1 MVVNKNSALKALLSA
16 GVSYLVD
23 ELIKPQEQ
31 DEGQGQEE
39 FVSPDIELD
48 EVIPFTPTTPHFDPS
63 TVPTLGV
70 DSKNRLHNLVYHTR
84 MLIGH
89 GMPPDVFPGEA
100 CRILNAWAADPCSYY
115 EAALAM
121 AALRQWLI
129 AEGVGDAVMKSE
141 AYAAIAWQQLAS
153 EPQQPQVD
161 PSMQD
166 CIDAHMANPP
176 PVVQYEVRP
185 PSSTPT
191 GVQESAP
198 APETD

>member
-1 MVVNKNSALKALLSA
+1 MVTLDKNSALKAILSA

-23 ELIKPQEQ
+23 ELMTKKDSDDSEYN
-31 DEGQGQEE
+31 EVGGT
-39 FVSPDIELD
+39 PDDAVDLD
-48 EVIPFTPTTPHFDPS
+48 EVIPFVPTTPHFDPS
-63 TVPTLGV
+63 SVPTLGV

-121 AALRQWLI
+121 AALRQWLM
-129 AEGVGDAVMKSE
+129 AEGAGDAVMKSE
-141 AYAAIAWQQLAS
+141 AYAAIAWQQLAV
-153 EPQQPQVD
+153 EPQPVD
-161 PSMQD
+161 P
-166 CIDAHMANPP
+166 NPP
-176 PVVQYEVRP
+176 PVVQYEVVEPSRP
-185 PSSTPT
+185 PSSAPDGT
-191 GVQESAP
+191 QESAP